1 LCGWGTFCSSA
12 IKDLWPHC
20 TPFLS
25 LCLPATLAHCFCRGR
40 AAVLVV
46 GAWRLSIYFPQA
58 VARQCFL
65 LSASKIFSQP
75 QKNKGGKK
83 LGSRQ
88 EKAVDRE
95 QIRPAACPSAVLGHP
110 STFACSL
117 RCQPTSSIF
126 FLSIC
131 PRRIVFAFNCGIKN
145 TPEYVVLRLVLA
157 VSLFMA
163 PVRLCRQSIS
173 FLVLASA
180 FWSVFARSP
189 LTLCGRGRVN
199 GYSIYL
205 PHSRKQALEAM
216 KMI

>member
-1 LCGWGTFCSSA
+1 VGGELFAHPQSRTSGHTALLFFPFVFQLLWRIVFAGGGRQCWLWGRGACLYIFRRLLLASVFCCQHQ
-12 IKDLWPHC
+12 K
-20 TPFLS
+20 
-25 LCLPATLAHCFCRGR
+25 
-40 AAVLVV
+40 
-46 GAWRLSIYFPQA
+46 YFPSRKKIKEEKNW
-58 VARQCFL
+58 VAGR
-65 LSASKIFSQP
+65 
-75 QKNKGGKK
+75 KK
-83 LGSRQ
+83 LLIGNRS
-88 EKAVDRE
+88 V
-95 QIRPAACPSAVLGHP
+95 RPRVLQLSLGHP